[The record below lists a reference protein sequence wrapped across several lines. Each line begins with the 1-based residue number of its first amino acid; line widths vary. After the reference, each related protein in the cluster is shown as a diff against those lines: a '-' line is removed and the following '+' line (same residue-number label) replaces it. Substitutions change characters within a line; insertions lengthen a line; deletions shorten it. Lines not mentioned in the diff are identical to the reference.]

1 MSETSSIE
9 ADIIITSR
17 TDFQKRPQTPEDRS
31 IYTESKNP
39 SDSIALFNV
48 EDSAWLSIPRKGNFE
63 FKIFAR
69 KQEKGK
75 FVYQVKD
82 PKTGALYQEGEW
94 VKQERL
100 DSA

>member
-1 MSETSSIE
+1 M
-9 ADIIITSR
+9 
-17 TDFQKRPQTPEDRS
+17 
-31 IYTESKNP
+31 
-39 SDSIALFNV
+39 

-63 FKIFAR
+63 VKVFAR

>member
-1 MSETSSIE
+1 MSEILSTD
-9 ADIIITSR
+9 ADII
-17 TDFQKRPQTPEDRS
+17 RPQTPEDRS

-82 PKTGALYQEGEW
+82 PKTGVLYKEGER

-100 DSA
+100 CSA

>member
-1 MSETSSIE
+1 MSEILSIE
-9 ADIIITSR
+9 TEIT
-17 TDFQKRPQTPEDRS
+17 RPQTPEDRS
-31 IYTESKNP
+31 TYTESKNP
-39 SDSIALFNV
+39 SDSMVLFNV

-63 FKIFAR
+63 FKISAR

-82 PKTGALYQEGEW
+82 PKTGVLYKEGEW

-100 DSA
+100 SSA